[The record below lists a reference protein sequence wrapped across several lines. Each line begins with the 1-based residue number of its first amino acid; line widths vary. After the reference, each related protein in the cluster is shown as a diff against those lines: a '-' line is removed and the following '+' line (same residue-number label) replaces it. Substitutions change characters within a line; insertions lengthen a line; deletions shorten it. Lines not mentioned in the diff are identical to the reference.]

1 MDMSPFEDTAMTSA
15 PTSSTH
21 SSAKGSIPGEIVLST
36 KEFREAVWEMEPKIA
51 VFDCDGT
58 LWSPDA
64 GSGFLQWTIDTGL
77 LSEEATQRITA
88 RHQAYHQSQ
97 VDELTICG
105 EMVQIYEGLAESDLR
120 ASARAYFEEK
130 IEPHLFPEM
139 IALIQE
145 LQASDVEIWAVS
157 STNDWMIEEALQE
170 IGITHEK
177 ILATCVEVR
186 DGIVTG
192 VLRDIPTD
200 EGKAKSLRAAGI
212 SHPDVVFGNSVH
224 DAAMLEIAKRAFP
237 VNPSEGLQ
245 KLSVER
251 NWPVYY
257 PAAIRPL

>member
-1 MDMSPFEDTAMTSA
+1 MASFEDVAPTSA
-15 PTSSTH
+15 QTSSTH
-21 SSAKGSIPGEIVLST
+21 SSAKGSIPGEKVLST
-36 KEFREAVWEMEPKIA
+36 KDFREAVWEMEPKIA

-64 GSGFLQWTIDTGL
+64 GSGFLKWTIDTGL
-77 LSEEATQRITA
+77 LPKEAAKRINA
-88 RHQAYHQSQ
+88 RHQAYHDGQ

-105 EMVQIYEGLAESDLR
+105 EMVQIYEGLAVSDLR

-186 DGIVTG
+186 DGIVSG
-192 VLRDIPTD
+192 ILRDVPTD
-200 EGKAKSLRAAGI
+200 EGKAKTLRAAGI

-251 NWPVYY
+251 SWPVYY